1 LTPCEQTA
9 ASSADPGENDRQEQT
24 RADRL
29 VVHVANATA
38 WLFPLLI
45 IAINAQVFMRKAGH
59 NQAWLDDAQWWMYG
73 FAMTVGFAYAITT
86 QSHVRVD
93 VLHANFSDKKK
104 ARIEIFALGWLLLPF
119 LAVMCDILFHYSW
132 TSFLAREGSDSP
144 NGLHRLY
151 LLKLSLP
158 LLFLLAMVATVSM
171 VTLAAMGQVMDLN
184 HWLVL
189 GMFLGFIFLL
199 FRGIPVAFALVG
211 ISLIFIVLGEFLLD
225 PNKGWINEHIEYD
238 SVRLTYK
245 RLAASGGRFFGGT
258 IKNPV
263 LVALP
268 MFIFM
273 GLMLDRS
280 GMAQRMMK
288 SMQVVFGLL
297 RGGLALSVMLIGI
310 ILAAST
316 GVIGASV
323 VLLGVMGIPT
333 MLAQDY
339 ESPIAAGTVAASGTL
354 GILIP
359 PSIMLVIMSDQL
371 AISLGDL
378 FMGALFPGLLLGA
391 LYIGILLV
399 LGSIFFGLA
408 TPTEASGLGALGAT
422 LIALFSGRLNFG
434 VLKEVMRHTLNTCG
448 YIVGI
453 FITAAFFAFVL
464 RRYGG
469 DEIIEEMV
477 LGSFDNP
484 YLVVAFILFVI
495 FCLGFLLDWIE
506 ITLIIMP
513 LMLPVVLA
521 LDLAVNGYGV
531 VSDPAIVWFA
541 ILVAVTLQTSFL
553 TPPVGFALFYL
564 KGVCPPEVKLTHI
577 YRGVIPFV
585 LLQLVGL
592 GIVFAFPSLTT
603 WLPAVAYGN

>member
-1 LTPCEQTA
+1 
-9 ASSADPGENDRQEQT
+9 
-24 RADRL
+24 
-29 VVHVANATA
+29 
-38 WLFPLLI
+38 
-45 IAINAQVFMRKAGH
+45 
-59 NQAWLDDAQWWMYG
+59 
-73 FAMTVGFAYAITT
+73 
-86 QSHVRVD
+86 
-93 VLHANFSDKKK
+93 
-104 ARIEIFALGWLLLPF
+104 
-119 LAVMCDILFHYSW
+119 
-132 TSFLAREGSDSP
+132 
-144 NGLHRLY
+144 
-151 LLKLSLP
+151 
-158 LLFLLAMVATVSM
+158 
-171 VTLAAMGQVMDLN
+171 MDLN
-184 HWLVL
+184 HWMVL
-189 GMFLGFIFLL
+189 LMFLGFIVLL

-211 ISLIFIVLGEFLLD
+211 ISLIFIVIGEFVLD
-225 PNKGWINEHIEYD
+225 PNKKIIREFIDFD
-238 SVRLTYK
+238 SVKLTYK
-245 RLAASGGRFFGGT
+245 KLFASGGRFFGGT
-258 IKNPV
+258 VKNPV

-273 GLMLDRS
+273 GLMLDQS
-280 GMAQRMMK
+280 GVAQRMMK
-288 SMQVVFGLL
+288 SMQALFGAL

-333 MLAQDY
+333 MMSQNYKA
-339 ESPIAAGTVAASGTL
+339 PIAAGTVAASGTL

-391 LYIGILLV
+391 LYIIFIVVYGLFNPSAMPLPENREPVSMKVVRDVAMSVLPPFALILLV
-399 LGSIFFGLA
+399 LGSIFFGFA
-408 TPTEASGLGALGAT
+408 TPTEASGLGAAGAT
-422 LIALFSGRLNFG
+422 LLAFFSRKLTLRVF
-434 VLKEVMRHTLNTCG
+434 KDVMRQTLNTSG

-469 DEIIEEMV
+469 DEIIENIV
-477 LGSFDNP
+477 LGSFENP
-484 YLVVAFILFVI
+484 YMVVAFILFII

-513 LMLPVVLA
+513 LMLPVILS

-531 VSDPAIVWFA
+531 VGDPSVVWFA

-564 KGVCPPEVKLTHI
+564 KGVCPPNVTLGHI

-585 LLQLVGL
+585 LLQLFGL
-592 GIVFAFPSLTT
+592 GIVFAYPSLVT
-603 WLPAVAYGN
+603 WLPAIAYGN